1 MTSGGPLPL
10 RSGMKI
16 TDAFTVEHA
25 VLYAQLDHLEKAVPA
40 AKTLGEVQAM
50 AALLESALQSHADLE
65 DVLLLDGLDPGLAQM
80 GKLEKVHSDHD
91 AICRTLARI
100 RTCKKRAEAQR
111 LLLGLVQLSRKEFD
125 LEDRVIFKIAEE
137 NMHADTLERLGKTW
151 ARKRGVPLRQ

>member
-1 MTSGGPLPL
+1 LNVPL
-10 RSGMKI
+10 RIGMKI

-40 AKTLGEVQAM
+40 ARTLGEVQAM
-50 AALLESALQSHADLE
+50 AALLESALSSHADLE
-65 DVLLLDGLDPGLAQM
+65 DLLLLDGLNPGLAQM

-91 AICRTLARI
+91 AICGGLAKI
-100 RTCKKRAEAQR
+100 RQSTRRADAQR
-111 LLLGLVQLSRKEFD
+111 LLLAVVQITRKEFD

-137 NMHADTLERLGKTW
+137 NMHPDTLEKLGKTW